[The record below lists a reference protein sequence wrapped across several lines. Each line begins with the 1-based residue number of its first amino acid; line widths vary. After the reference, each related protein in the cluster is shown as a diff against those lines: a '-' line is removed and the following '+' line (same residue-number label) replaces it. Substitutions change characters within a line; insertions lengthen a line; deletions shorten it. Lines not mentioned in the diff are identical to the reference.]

1 MRSQREARSA
11 ASTAAMAA
19 LRAAAGKL
27 RPRKAASRA
36 ASTKY
41 MYTIIMLRREHGSN
55 PVNAGLRPGVQ

>member
-41 MYTIIMLRREHGSN
+41 MYTIIMLRGRFC
-55 PVNAGLRPGVQ
+55 VRVQVKVFNYG